1 MLIDKIKNF
10 YTVRS
15 DYFKKKKE
23 IANAMLELD
32 YLLHEAKH
40 ALSDTIDNGF
50 DNEYIVKVAKAY
62 EKHKF
67 GSKIVQ
73 EFLEKI
79 DEMFFKDID
88 AKLKDSLEIVS
99 LKIDLDYYDK
109 LDNRD
114 ARVNGPIYIY
124 VSDSAKR
131 HFTIM
136 VPIKDSVNV
145 DMIQWNESKDGLYV
159 LWVKAP
165 NTRISKEA
173 CCVFD
178 YSKMPIAIEKYLKG
192 EFDKELDAGTY
203 MLDTMQEVSSN
214 KTNKYFTYTYKPTV
228 EAYSYKYD
236 DAFSYGLYNIDSSYT
251 YNTDHKDEI
260 EYIEKHDLFGWR
272 EASPLKS
279 SSRLSNCIDDRRDY
293 K

>member
-67 GSKIVQ
+67 GSKVVQ

-88 AKLKDSLEIVS
+88 VKLKDSLEIVS
-99 LKIDLDYYDK
+99 LKIDLDYYNR

-114 ARVNGPIYIY
+114 VRVNGPIYIY

-136 VPIKDSVNV
+136 VPIKDDVNV

-192 EFDKELDAGTY
+192 EFDKELDVDTSY
-203 MLDTMQEVSSN
+203 VLDIEQEELSEQEALSN
-214 KTNKYFTYTYKPTV
+214 NAHKYFAYTYKPMAS
-228 EAYSYKYD
+228 AYSYEYGIDREYEIKY
-236 DAFSYGLYNIDSSYT
+236 IDR
-251 YNTDHKDEI
+251 
-260 EYIEKHDLFGWR
+260 HDLFGWR
-272 EASPLKS
+272 TSSPFKASN
-279 SSRLSNCIDDRRDY
+279 RLSNCIDDRCDY
-293 K
+293 MH

>member
-10 YTVRS
+10 YEARAN
-15 DYFKKKKE
+15 YFKKKQE
-23 IANAMLELD
+23 IANAMVELE

-67 GSKIVQ
+67 ESKVVQ

-88 AKLKDSLEIVS
+88 ANLKDSLEIVS
-99 LKIDLDYYDK
+99 LKIDLDYGYR
-109 LDNRD
+109 LYNR
-114 ARVNGPIYIY
+114 RYVSVNGPINIY
-124 VSDSAKR
+124 VSNSAKR
-131 HFTIM
+131 HFTIS
-136 VPIKDSVNV
+136 VPIKDAVNA

-159 LWVKAP
+159 LWVKVP
-165 NTRISKEA
+165 HTNERKEA

-178 YSKMPIAIEKYLKG
+178 YSKMPSAIEKYLKG
-192 EFDKELDAGTY
+192 EFDKALDSDTY
-203 MLDTMQEVSSN
+203 MLDTMQEASSI
-214 KTNKYFTYTYKPTV
+214 KTHKYFTYTYKPTI
-228 EAYSYKYD
+228 EAN
-236 DAFSYGLYNIDSSYT
+236 AFSYNSYNIDSSC
-251 YNTDHKDEI
+251 NIDRKDVI
-260 EYIEKHDLFGWR
+260 EYIDKHDLFGWR
-272 EASPLKS
+272 KSSPLEVS
-279 SSRLSNCIDDRRDY
+279 ELSNCIDDRYDY